1 MKCMINNKTFSQL
14 APKEK
19 QKLLD
24 ALDAYNKEYLERE
37 TRRLQILIT
46 DNLMK
51 LMVIA
56 CNETAK
62 IGGQRMTRIM
72 NKAEELIY
80 HSSQDEI
87 FFEHVDTRVKQI
99 LGEKVFDNFFK
110 NAQVEIEIEEE

>member
-14 APKEK
+14 APGEREK
-19 QKLLD
+19 LIN
-24 ALDAYNKEYLERE
+24 ALDEYNKEYLKRE
-37 TRRLQILIT
+37 EEQLKILIT

-56 CNETAK
+56 CNEAAK
-62 IGGQRMTRIM
+62 IGGQRMTRII

-99 LGEKVFDNFFK
+99 LGEKVFNNFFK